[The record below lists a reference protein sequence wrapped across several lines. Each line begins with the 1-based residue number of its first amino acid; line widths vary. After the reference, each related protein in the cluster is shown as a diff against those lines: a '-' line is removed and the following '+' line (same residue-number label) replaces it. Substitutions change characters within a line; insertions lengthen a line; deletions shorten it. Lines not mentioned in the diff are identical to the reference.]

1 MPPSPKW
8 YSNVTRYQWL
18 VLLVASLGWVF
29 DAFEG
34 QLFNLTRGAMLS
46 DILGVKPGDPE
57 AQQWGDIFL
66 GIFLAGGT
74 FGGLLFGS
82 LGDKWG
88 RKPVM
93 VLTILFYSIFS
104 GMTYFATEL
113 WHVGVLRF
121 FVAMGVGGEWAVAAA
136 LVAEIFPKHARTH
149 AGGIFH
155 ATGVIGTW
163 LATLTAMGVENEWRI
178 AYLIGILPALLTL
191 WVRNSI
197 QEPEKWQEARD
208 SGKPMGSFSELFG
221 NARWRTRA
229 LLGMTLAAVGLGT
242 FWGVCVAT
250 QDLTRGLLHKV
261 IFESHVDEMNAF
273 LAHGLIPRNFTT
285 IADYLGLTVKVGM
298 ELAETEN
305 SSKFAYGIV
314 QVLGAGVGQLSFG
327 PICAR
332 FGRKPTFAL
341 MHILSFVMVLVVC
354 YLPQS
359 YWQMLV
365 MLPLF
370 GFVTLSIHSGY
381 AIYFPE
387 LFPNHLRSTG
397 ASFCFNAGRL
407 LAAPMLIFSGYVK
420 TWTTLPNA
428 IAMLGSLFLVGL
440 IVLLF
445 LPETKDQDL
454 PE

>member
-1 MPPSPKW
+1 MKW

-18 VLLVASLGWVF
+18 VLFVASLGWVF

-57 AQQWGDIFL
+57 AQQWGDFFL

-82 LGDKWG
+82 LGDKMG

-93 VLTILFYSIFS
+93 VMTILFYSIFS
-104 GMTYFATEL
+104 GLTYFATEL

-155 ATGVIGTW
+155 ATGVFGTW

-191 WVRNSI
+191 WVRSSI

-208 SGKPMGSFSELFG
+208 SGKPMGSFAELFG

-229 LLGMTLAAVGLGT
+229 LLGMLLAAVGLGT

-250 QDLTRGLLHKV
+250 QDLTRKLLLSLDV
-261 IFESHVDEMNAF
+261 PADE
-273 LAHGLIPRNFTT
+273 
-285 IADYLGLTVKVGM
+285 
-298 ELAETEN
+298 AE
-305 SSKFAYGIV
+305 KQARFAYGIV
-314 QVLGAGVGQLSFG
+314 QVIGAGIGQLSFG

-341 MHILSFVMVLVVC
+341 MHILSFVVVLAVC

-365 MLPLF
+365 LLPLF

-407 LAAPMLIFSGYVK
+407 IAAPMLVFSGYVK

-428 IAMLGSLFLVGL
+428 IALLGCHFLVGVV
-440 IVLLF
+440 VLFF

-454 PE
+454 PED

>member
-1 MPPSPKW
+1 MKW

-46 DILGVKPGDPE
+46 EILGVQPGDPQ
-57 AQQWGDIFL
+57 AKQWGDIFL

-104 GMTYFATEL
+104 GLTYFATEL

-155 ATGVIGTW
+155 ATGVLGTW
-163 LATLTAMGVENEWRI
+163 IATLTAMGVENEWRI

-191 WVRNSI
+191 WVRSSVK
-197 QEPEKWQEARD
+197 EPESWHEARD
-208 SGKPMGSFSELFG
+208 SGKRMGSYADLFG
-221 NARWRTRA
+221 DARWRRRA

-250 QDLTRGLLHKV
+250 QDLTRELL
-261 IFESHVDEMNAF
+261 
-273 LAHGLIPRNFTT
+273 LRL
-285 IADYLGLTVKVGM
+285 GM
-298 ELAETEN
+298 EAAEAEN
-305 SSKFAYGIV
+305 KSKFAYGII

-332 FGRKPTFAL
+332 MGRKPTFVL
-341 MHILSFVMVLVVC
+341 MHALSFIMVMAVC
-354 YLPQS
+354 YLPQA

-365 MLPLF
+365 LLPLF

-387 LFPNHLRSTG
+387 LFPNHLRATG

-420 TWTTLPNA
+420 TWTALPNA
-428 IAMLGSLFLVGL
+428 IAMLGCLFLVGIL
-440 IVLLF
+440 VLSF

-454 PE
+454 PEG

>member
-1 MPPSPKW
+1 MDNRKW
-8 YSNVTRYQWL
+8 YSGVTRYQWL

-46 DILGVKPGDPE
+46 EILGVQPGDPE
-57 AQQWGDIFL
+57 AKKWGDIFL

-82 LGDKWG
+82 LGDKIG
-88 RKPVM
+88 RQPVM
-93 VLTILFYSIFS
+93 VLTILFYSVFS
-104 GMTYFATEL
+104 GLTYFATEL

-155 ATGVIGTW
+155 ATGVLGTW
-163 LATLTAMGVENEWRI
+163 LAALTAMEVANEWRI
-178 AYLIGILPALLTL
+178 AYLVGILPALLTV
-191 WVRNSI
+191 WVRSSI
-197 QEPEKWQEARD
+197 KEPDSWHEAKA
-208 SGKPMGSFSELFG
+208 SGKPMGSFAELFG
-221 NARWRTRA
+221 DPRWRSRA
-229 LLGMTLAAVGLGT
+229 LLGMSLAAVGLGT

-250 QDLTRGLLHKV
+250 QDLTRELLLSLG
-261 IFESHVDEMNAF
+261 IQPAE
-273 LAHGLIPRNFTT
+273 
-285 IADYLGLTVKVGM
+285 ADK
-298 ELAETEN
+298 
-305 SSKFAYGIV
+305 SSKFAYGII
-314 QVLGAGVGQLSFG
+314 QVIGAGIGQLSFG
-327 PICAR
+327 PLCSR
-332 FGRKPTFAL
+332 LGRKRTFAI
-341 MHILSFVMVLVVC
+341 MHLLSFLMVLAVC

-359 YWQMLV
+359 YSQMLIL
-365 MLPLF
+365 LPLF
-370 GFVTLSIHSGY
+370 GFVTLSIHAGY

-407 LAAPMLIFSGYVK
+407 LAAPMLFLSAYIK
-420 TWTTLPNA
+420 TLTTLPNA
-428 IAMLGSLFLVGL
+428 IALMGCLFLLGMFIL
-440 IVLLF
+440 TF
-445 LPETKDQDL
+445 LPETKDTDL

>member
-1 MPPSPKW
+1 MKW

-18 VLLVASLGWVF
+18 VLFVASLGWVF

-82 LGDKWG
+82 LGDKMG

-104 GMTYFATEL
+104 GLTYFATEL

-155 ATGVIGTW
+155 ATGVFGTW

-191 WVRNSI
+191 WVRSSI

-208 SGKPMGSFSELFG
+208 SGKPMGSFAELFG

-229 LLGMTLAAVGLGT
+229 LLGMLLAAVGLGT

-250 QDLTRGLLHKV
+250 QDLTRKLLLSLDV
-261 IFESHVDEMNAF
+261 
-273 LAHGLIPRNFTT
+273 P
-285 IADYLGLTVKVGM
+285 ADD
-298 ELAETEN
+298 AE
-305 SSKFAYGIV
+305 KQARFAYGIV
-314 QVLGAGVGQLSFG
+314 QVIGAGIGQLSFG

-332 FGRKPTFAL
+332 FGRKPAFAL
-341 MHILSFVMVLVVC
+341 MHILSFVMVLAVC
-354 YLPQS
+354 YLPQA
-359 YWQMLV
+359 YWQMLIL
-365 MLPLF
+365 LPLF

-407 LAAPMLIFSGYVK
+407 VAAPMLVFSGYVK

-428 IAMLGSLFLVGL
+428 IAMLGCLFLVGL
-440 IVLLF
+440 VVLLF

>member
-1 MPPSPKW
+1 MDNRKW
-8 YSNVTRYQWL
+8 YSGVTRYQWL

-46 DILGVKPGDPE
+46 EILGVQPGDPE
-57 AQQWGDIFL
+57 AKKWGDIFL

-82 LGDKWG
+82 LGDKIG
-88 RKPVM
+88 RQPVM
-93 VLTILFYSIFS
+93 VLTILFYSVFS
-104 GMTYFATEL
+104 GLTYFATEL

-155 ATGVIGTW
+155 ATGVVGTW
-163 LATLTAMGVENEWRI
+163 LAALTAMEVANEWRI
-178 AYLIGILPALLTL
+178 AYLVGILPALLTV
-191 WVRNSI
+191 WVRSSI
-197 QEPEKWQEARD
+197 KEPDSWHEAKA
-208 SGKPMGSFSELFG
+208 SGKPMGSFAELFG
-221 NARWRTRA
+221 DSRWRSRA
-229 LLGMTLAAVGLGT
+229 LLGMSLAAVGLGT

-250 QDLTRGLLHKV
+250 QDLTRELLLSLG
-261 IFESHVDEMNAF
+261 IQPAE
-273 LAHGLIPRNFTT
+273 
-285 IADYLGLTVKVGM
+285 ADK
-298 ELAETEN
+298 
-305 SSKFAYGIV
+305 SSKFAYGII
-314 QVLGAGVGQLSFG
+314 QVIGAGIGQLSFG
-327 PICAR
+327 PLCAR
-332 FGRKPTFAL
+332 LGRKRTFAI
-341 MHILSFVMVLVVC
+341 MHLLSFLMVLAVC

-359 YWQMLV
+359 YSQMLIL
-365 MLPLF
+365 LPLF
-370 GFVTLSIHSGY
+370 GFVTLSIHAGY

-407 LAAPMLIFSGYVK
+407 LAAPMLFLSAYIK
-420 TWTTLPNA
+420 TLTTLPNA
-428 IAMLGSLFLVGL
+428 VALMGGLFLLGL
-440 IVLLF
+440 IVLAF
-445 LPETKDQDL
+445 LPETRDQDL

>member
-1 MPPSPKW
+1 MDNRKW
-8 YSNVTRYQWL
+8 YSGVTRYQWL

-46 DILGVKPGDPE
+46 EILGVQPGDPE
-57 AQQWGDIFL
+57 AKKWGDIFL

-82 LGDKWG
+82 LGDKIG
-88 RKPVM
+88 RQPVM
-93 VLTILFYSIFS
+93 VLTILFYSVFS
-104 GMTYFATEL
+104 GLTYFATEL

-155 ATGVIGTW
+155 ATGVLGTW
-163 LATLTAMGVENEWRI
+163 LAALTAMEVANEWRI
-178 AYLIGILPALLTL
+178 AYLVGILPALLTI
-191 WVRNSI
+191 WVRSSI
-197 QEPEKWQEARD
+197 KEPDSWHEAKS
-208 SGKPMGSFSELFG
+208 SGKPMGSFAELFG
-221 NARWRTRA
+221 DPRWRSRA
-229 LLGMTLAAVGLGT
+229 LLGMSLAAVGLGT

-250 QDLTRGLLHKV
+250 QDLTRELLLSLG
-261 IFESHVDEMNAF
+261 IQPAE
-273 LAHGLIPRNFTT
+273 
-285 IADYLGLTVKVGM
+285 ADK
-298 ELAETEN
+298 
-305 SSKFAYGIV
+305 SSKFAYGII
-314 QVLGAGVGQLSFG
+314 QVIGAGIGQLSFG
-327 PICAR
+327 PLCAR
-332 FGRKPTFAL
+332 LGRKRTFAI
-341 MHILSFVMVLVVC
+341 MHLLSFLMVLAVC

-359 YWQMLV
+359 YSQMLIL
-365 MLPLF
+365 LPLF
-370 GFVTLSIHSGY
+370 GFVTLSIHAGY

-407 LAAPMLIFSGYVK
+407 LAAPMLFLSAYIK
-420 TWTTLPNA
+420 TLTTLPNA
-428 IAMLGSLFLVGL
+428 IALMGGLFLLGMFIL
-440 IVLLF
+440 TF
-445 LPETKDQDL
+445 LPETKDTDL

>member
-1 MPPSPKW
+1 MAPVSKKW

-46 DILGVKPGDPE
+46 EILGVKPGDPQ
-57 AQQWGDIFL
+57 AKQWGDIFL

-104 GMTYFATEL
+104 GLTYFATEL

-121 FVAMGVGGEWAVAAA
+121 LVAMGVGGEWAVAAA

-155 ATGVIGTW
+155 ATGVLGTW
-163 LATLTAMGVENEWRI
+163 IATLTAMGVENEWRL

-191 WVRNSI
+191 WVRSSV
-197 QEPEKWQEARD
+197 QEPDSWHEARE
-208 SGKPMGSFSELFG
+208 SGKRMGSYADLFG
-221 NARWRTRA
+221 DARWRTRA

-250 QDLTRGLLHKV
+250 QDLTRELL
-261 IFESHVDEMNAF
+261 
-273 LAHGLIPRNFTT
+273 LRL
-285 IADYLGLTVKVGM
+285 GM
-298 ELAETEN
+298 EAPEAEN
-305 SSKFAYGIV
+305 KSKFAYGIV

-332 FGRKPTFAL
+332 MGRKPTFVL
-341 MHILSFVMVLVVC
+341 MHVLSFIMVVAVC
-354 YLPQS
+354 YAPQA

-365 MLPLF
+365 LLPLF

-387 LFPNHLRSTG
+387 LFPNHLRATG

-420 TWTTLPNA
+420 TWTSLPNA
-428 IAMLGSLFLVGL
+428 IAMLGCLFLVGIL
-440 IVLLF
+440 VLSF

-454 PE
+454 PEA

>member
-1 MPPSPKW
+1 MDNRKW
-8 YSNVTRYQWL
+8 YSGVTRYQWL

-46 DILGVKPGDPE
+46 EILGVQPGDPE
-57 AQQWGDIFL
+57 AKKWGDIFL

-82 LGDKWG
+82 LGDKIG
-88 RKPVM
+88 RQPVM
-93 VLTILFYSIFS
+93 VLTILFYSVFS
-104 GMTYFATEL
+104 GLTYFATEL

-155 ATGVIGTW
+155 ATGVLGTW
-163 LATLTAMGVENEWRI
+163 LAALTAMEVANEWRI
-178 AYLIGILPALLTL
+178 AYLVGILPALLTV
-191 WVRNSI
+191 WVRSSI
-197 QEPEKWQEARD
+197 KEPDSWHEAKA
-208 SGKPMGSFSELFG
+208 SGKPMGSFAELFG
-221 NARWRTRA
+221 DSRWRSRA
-229 LLGMTLAAVGLGT
+229 LLGMSLAAVGLGT

-250 QDLTRGLLHKV
+250 QDLTRELLLSLG
-261 IFESHVDEMNAF
+261 IQPAE
-273 LAHGLIPRNFTT
+273 
-285 IADYLGLTVKVGM
+285 ADK
-298 ELAETEN
+298 
-305 SSKFAYGIV
+305 SSKFAYGII
-314 QVLGAGVGQLSFG
+314 QVIGAGIGQLSFG
-327 PICAR
+327 PLCAR
-332 FGRKPTFAL
+332 LGRKRTFAI
-341 MHILSFVMVLVVC
+341 MHLLSFLMVLAVC

-359 YWQMLV
+359 YSQMLIL
-365 MLPLF
+365 LPLF
-370 GFVTLSIHSGY
+370 GFVTLSIHAGY

-407 LAAPMLIFSGYVK
+407 LAAPMLFLSAYIK
-420 TWTTLPNA
+420 TLTTLPNA
-428 IAMLGSLFLVGL
+428 IAIMGGLFLLGMFIL
-440 IVLLF
+440 TF
-445 LPETKDQDL
+445 LPETKDTDL

>member
-1 MPPSPKW
+1 MDNRKW
-8 YSNVTRYQWL
+8 HSGVTRYQWL

-46 DILGVKPGDPE
+46 EILGVQPGDPE
-57 AQQWGDIFL
+57 AKKWGDIFL

-82 LGDKWG
+82 LGDKIG
-88 RKPVM
+88 RQPVM
-93 VLTILFYSIFS
+93 VLTILFYSVFS
-104 GMTYFATEL
+104 GLTYFATEL

-155 ATGVIGTW
+155 ATGVLGTW
-163 LATLTAMGVENEWRI
+163 LAALTAMEVANEWRI
-178 AYLIGILPALLTL
+178 AYLVGILPALLTV
-191 WVRNSI
+191 WVRSSI
-197 QEPEKWQEARD
+197 KEPDSWHEAKA
-208 SGKPMGSFSELFG
+208 SGKPMGSFAELFG
-221 NARWRTRA
+221 DSRWRSRA
-229 LLGMTLAAVGLGT
+229 LLGMSLAAVGLGT

-250 QDLTRGLLHKV
+250 QDLTRELLLSLG
-261 IFESHVDEMNAF
+261 IQPAE
-273 LAHGLIPRNFTT
+273 
-285 IADYLGLTVKVGM
+285 ADK
-298 ELAETEN
+298 
-305 SSKFAYGIV
+305 SSKFAYGII
-314 QVLGAGVGQLSFG
+314 QVIGAGIGQLSFG
-327 PICAR
+327 PLCAR
-332 FGRKPTFAL
+332 LGRKRTFAI
-341 MHILSFVMVLVVC
+341 MHLLSFLMVLAVC

-359 YWQMLV
+359 YSQMLIL
-365 MLPLF
+365 LPLF
-370 GFVTLSIHSGY
+370 GFVTLSIHAGY

-407 LAAPMLIFSGYVK
+407 LAAPMLFLSAYIK
-420 TWTTLPNA
+420 TLTTLPNA
-428 IAMLGSLFLVGL
+428 IALMGCLFLLGMFIL
-440 IVLLF
+440 TF
-445 LPETKDQDL
+445 LPETKDTDL

>member
-1 MPPSPKW
+1 MDNRKW
-8 YSNVTRYQWL
+8 YSGVTRYQWL

-46 DILGVKPGDPE
+46 EILGVQPGDPE
-57 AQQWGDIFL
+57 AKKWGDIFL

-82 LGDKWG
+82 LGDKIG
-88 RKPVM
+88 RQPVM
-93 VLTILFYSIFS
+93 VLTILFYSVFS
-104 GMTYFATEL
+104 GLTYFATEL

-155 ATGVIGTW
+155 ATGVLGTW
-163 LATLTAMGVENEWRI
+163 LAALTAMEVANEWRI
-178 AYLIGILPALLTL
+178 AYLVGILPALLTV
-191 WVRNSI
+191 WVRSSI
-197 QEPEKWQEARD
+197 KEPDSWHEAKA
-208 SGKPMGSFSELFG
+208 SGKPMGSFAELFG
-221 NARWRTRA
+221 DPRWRSRA
-229 LLGMTLAAVGLGT
+229 LLGMSLAAVGLGT

-250 QDLTRGLLHKV
+250 QDLTRELLLSLG
-261 IFESHVDEMNAF
+261 IQPAE
-273 LAHGLIPRNFTT
+273 
-285 IADYLGLTVKVGM
+285 ADK
-298 ELAETEN
+298 
-305 SSKFAYGIV
+305 SSKFAYGII
-314 QVLGAGVGQLSFG
+314 QVIGAGIGQLSFG
-327 PICAR
+327 PLCAR
-332 FGRKPTFAL
+332 LGRKRTFAI
-341 MHILSFVMVLVVC
+341 MHLLSFLMVLAVC

-359 YWQMLV
+359 YSQMLIL
-365 MLPLF
+365 LPLF
-370 GFVTLSIHSGY
+370 GFVTLSIHAGY

-407 LAAPMLIFSGYVK
+407 LAAPMLFLSAYIK
-420 TWTTLPNA
+420 TLTTLPNA
-428 IAMLGSLFLVGL
+428 IALMGCLFLLGMFIL
-440 IVLLF
+440 TF
-445 LPETKDQDL
+445 LPETKDTDL